1 MGSASFWLRVGGHP
15 ATEIAAHT
23 APTLET
29 GADGGDL
36 SASWAFSLTPRSQ
49 HQALRKGQL
58 VEVMCGPMPIWT
70 GLLNEPDRTS
80 WECHAT
86 GLSASLRRTLALA
99 TDGNSTRTLQF
110 ALEKAAI
117 DGNLVVNT
125 APVTGTA
132 AGDTTG
138 NPVDIG
144 KLLDDYAEQ
153 TGQRWG
159 VGPDRAVYMRP
170 DPTGVTWLASPDSAA
185 FGVTDEDVA
194 TRIFGR
200 YDTGAGYDTAT
211 VGAPGL
217 DEAVD
222 LTDRGVLSE
231 AAAEAILSG
240 MLQRKGT
247 TSWVNGVT
255 LDREQLTTM
264 GGTPAFLAAVRG
276 GQLLRAHGLASNVI
290 SNAPWLDVVI
300 GKTRWTV
307 GDRTIYVEPVN
318 SSPIAGG
325 LSGVIAAA

>member
-1 MGSASFWLRVGGHP
+1 MSASAFWLRVGGYP

-23 APTLET
+23 PPTYET
-29 GADGGDL
+29 GADEGCL
-36 SASWAFSLTPRSQ
+36 SASWAFALSPRSQ
-49 HQALRKGQL
+49 HQALRKGAL
-58 VEVMCGPMPIWT
+58 VEVMCGPTPVFT
-70 GLLNEPDRTS
+70 GLLNEPDRTT

-117 DGNLVVNT
+117 DGNPVLNL

-132 AGDTTG
+132 AGDVTG
-138 NPVDIG
+138 NPVTIG
-144 KLLDDYAEQ
+144 TLLDDYAEQ

-159 VGPDRAVYMRP
+159 VAADRVVYMRP
-170 DPTGVTWLASPDSAA
+170 DPTVPTWLASPDAAA

-200 YDTGAGYDTAT
+200 YDTGTGYDTAT

-222 LTDRGVLSE
+222 LTERGTLTL
-231 AAAEAILSG
+231 AAAQAILTG

-255 LDREQLTTM
+255 LNREQLTTM
-264 GGTPAFLAAVRG
+264 GGTPAFLAVVRG
-276 GQLLRAHGLASNVI
+276 GQLLRAHGLASNVV
-290 SNAPWLDVVI
+290 SNAPWLDVVT
-300 GKTRWTV
+300 GKTRYTA
-307 GDRTIYVEPVN
+307 GDDSIYLEPVN
-318 SSPIAGG
+318 TAPRNLAD
-325 LSGVIAAA
+325 VIAAA